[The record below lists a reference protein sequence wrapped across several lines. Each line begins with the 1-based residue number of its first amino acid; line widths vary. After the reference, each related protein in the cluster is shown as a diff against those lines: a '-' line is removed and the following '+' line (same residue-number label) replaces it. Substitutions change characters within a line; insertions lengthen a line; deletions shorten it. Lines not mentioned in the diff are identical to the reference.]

1 MRRASGS
8 NGMSHLTELQRSAV
22 QNAQALLERDGLSP
36 RDLDSVSPSPSPSP
50 LPLSPVYAASESTSP
65 HLCTATALAST
76 QHARPNAAISI
87 HYIPPPARPFTD
99 DDRVQK
105 LHRVTRRTSVHA
117 VVEHPVGAIIEYPQT
132 GQHENESVA
141 HIFHIDP
148 TTSESFLRPQSSFQ
162 YPLGDGHGGQTI
174 SQCLMLRNAEGHPVS
189 CSNLKTSCTS
199 LFFLRQLMP
208 LICLFR

>member
-1 MRRASGS
+1 
-8 NGMSHLTELQRSAV
+8 MSHLTELQRSAV
-22 QNAQALLERDGLSP
+22 QNAQALLESAGLSP
-36 RDLDSVSPSPSPSP
+36 RDLDSVSPSPSPSLPSP
-50 LPLSPVYAASESTSP
+50 LPLSPVHIASTSP
-65 HLCTATALAST
+65 HLCTATAPAST
-76 QHARPNAAISI
+76 QHARPSAAIST

-99 DDRVQK
+99 EDRVRN
-105 LHRVTRRTSVHA
+105 LHRVTRRTSAHA
-117 VVEHPVGAIIEYPQT
+117 VVEHPIGAIVEYPQT
-132 GQHENESVA
+132 GQRANESVA
-141 HIFHIDP
+141 HVFHIDP

-162 YPLGDGHGGQTI
+162 YSLGDGHGGQTI